1 MTRDPWVG
9 VIGPAGYGHITG
21 AVAPSSHPFQV
32 RRQAGTAW
40 SGLNAYE
47 SVPRVGPA

>member
-32 RRQAGTAW
+32 RRQSGTACR
-40 SGLNAYE
+40 SGLNAHDPVV
-47 SVPRVGPA
+47 SGA